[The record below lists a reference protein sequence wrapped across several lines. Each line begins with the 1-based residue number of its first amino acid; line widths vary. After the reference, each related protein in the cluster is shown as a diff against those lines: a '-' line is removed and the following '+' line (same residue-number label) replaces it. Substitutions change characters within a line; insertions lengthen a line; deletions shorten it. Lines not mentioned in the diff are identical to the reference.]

1 MPIPDYQAAMLPLLK
16 ELADGQDHALGD
28 VLESLAVRFELNPEE
43 RRQLLPSGK
52 QPLFNNRIGWA
63 RTYLRKA
70 ALLDSPK
77 RAVLRITERGKEV
90 LAEDPGRIDK
100 CYLERF
106 PEFMAFLEKSHS
118 KGDSENCAWA
128 SVTSSALGSDAT
140 PEDAIDNAYQA
151 LRGELAQDLISRV
164 KESSADFF
172 ERLVIDVLVNMGY
185 GGTRQD
191 AGQAVGGS
199 GDGGIDGIIK
209 EDRLGLDAIYLQAKR
224 WKHPVGRPEVQ
235 KFAGAL
241 QGHRAR
247 KGVFLTTSTF
257 TREAR
262 DYAAGIDP
270 KIILVDGDMLTE
282 LMIDF
287 GVGATAETVYE
298 VKKLDGDY
306 FDEL

>member
-209 EDRLGLDAIYLQAKR
+209 EDRLGLDAIDFYVAQRQLRWLGHVARMDEERLPRRMLSCWLPRKRPAGGQLMTLGRSLAKA
-224 WKHPVGRPEVQ
+224 GR
-235 KFAGAL
+235 
-241 QGHRAR
+241 
-247 KGVFLTTSTF
+247 TTTTNLGSHG
-257 TREAR
+257 
-262 DYAAGIDP
+262 Y
-270 KIILVDGDMLTE
+270 V
-282 LMIDF
+282 
-287 GVGATAETVYE
+287 
-298 VKKLDGDY
+298 
-306 FDEL
+306 